1 MVGRLSLQEV
11 PDLPDAKRRG
21 ERPLDSPDSGLPPS
35 PSPAH
40 WLPASAERGGLANG
54 LLHEPAGAA
63 GGTRVPA
70 TTYEAGQLPAQA
82 GVSLAPGDCL
92 RKGPGPWLSAVPLTV
107 VLSHGGLSPAA
118 PYISLGH
125 RSPKKEDIL
134 ACPFLLNV
142 TQGGVSTSRLCLLS
156 FGEGVE
162 FDPLPPKDV
171 RYTSSVKYDSE
182 KHFIN
187 NVYLPMGLG
196 MTSCSQTVVCVPDS
210 TWRSYKAELHLEP
223 RPKPRHFTSTAIVY
237 PKHTKTVYTTTL
249 DYNCKKVV
257 RRFLSS
263 VELESAERSGSNYN
277 PEDC

>member
-70 TTYEAGQLPAQA
+70 TNSSSPNPLLP
-82 GVSLAPGDCL
+82 G
-92 RKGPGPWLSAVPLTV
+92 
-107 VLSHGGLSPAA
+107 
-118 PYISLGH
+118 
-125 RSPKKEDIL
+125 
-134 ACPFLLNV
+134 
-142 TQGGVSTSRLCLLS
+142 STSRLCLLS